1 MPTINKH
8 TFNYQRRLY
17 APSVSLKAELLTLVL
32 AAFPIDPGTYPEP
45 FSAHTA
51 AAVDSNRVRHEYY
64 MLLLEESDVWI
75 DNSGLFWLTASADPE
90 DRDYLTWLLH
100 RNEQALCGAYTLRSS
115 TIQ

>member
-1 MPTINKH
+1 M
-8 TFNYQRRLY
+8 L
-17 APSVSLKAELLTLVL
+17 PSVSLKAELLTLVL
-32 AAFPIDPGTYPEP
+32 AAFPVDPGIYPEP

-51 AAVDSNRVRHEYY
+51 AEVDSNRARREYY

-75 DNSGLFWLTASADPE
+75 DNSGFVCLTTSTDPE

-100 RNEQALCGAYTLRSS
+100 RSEQGAFIPGSS

>member
-1 MPTINKH
+1 M
-8 TFNYQRRLY
+8 L
-17 APSVSLKAELLTLVL
+17 PSVSLKAELLTLVL
-32 AAFPIDPGTYPEP
+32 AAFPIDPRIYPEP

-51 AAVDSNRVRHEYY
+51 AEVDSNRARREYY

-75 DNSGLFWLTASADPE
+75 DDSGFVCLTASADPE

-100 RNEQALCGAYTLRSS
+100 RREQVLLGAYIPGSS